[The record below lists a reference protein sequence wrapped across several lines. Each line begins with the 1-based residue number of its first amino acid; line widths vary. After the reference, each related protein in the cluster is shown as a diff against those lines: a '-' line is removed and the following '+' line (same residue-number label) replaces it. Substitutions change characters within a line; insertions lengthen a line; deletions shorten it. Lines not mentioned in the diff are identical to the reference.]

1 MSDPVVTAVTSSST
15 GLITT
20 VGAVAA
26 VGVTVAA
33 AKWAWPIGIRMFKG
47 LITK

>member
-1 MSDPVVTAVTSSST
+1 VSDPVVTAVTSSST

>member
-1 MSDPVVTAVTSSST
+1 MSDPVVSAVTSSST
-15 GLITT
+15 ALTGTIA
-20 VGAVAA
+20 AVAA

-47 LITK
+47 LISK